1 MANQKQTPEFLGGAA
16 KFNSVG
22 RDTRGMDGAEAPV
35 VPKVQTDYWLR
46 IGGVALVVVVLAVVL
61 FYLNDR
67 NLGKT
72 VVPPIHGGQG
82 LSPEGSKPTTDPNLK

>member
-1 MANQKQTPEFLGGAA
+1 MADKKQTPEFLGGAA

-22 RDTRGMDGAEAPV
+22 RDTRGMDGAEEPV
-35 VPKVQTDYWLR
+35 VPKAQTGYWLR
-46 IGGVALVVVVLAVVL
+46 IGVVVLVVVVLAIVL

-72 VVPPIHGGQG
+72 VVPTAHGGQG
-82 LSPEGSKPTTDPNLK
+82 LSPEGAKPTTDPNLK

>member
-1 MANQKQTPEFLGGAA
+1 MADQKQTPEFLGGAA

-22 RDTRGMDGAEAPV
+22 RDTRGMDGAEEPV
-35 VPKVQTDYWLR
+35 VPTPQTSYWLR
-46 IGGVALVVVVLAVVL
+46 IVGAALIVVVLAAVL

-72 VVPPIHGGQG
+72 VVPIHGGHG
-82 LSPEGSKPTTDPNLK
+82 LSPEGAKPTSDPNLK